1 MTVIKNEDWLDI
13 LQNTDYIPLEEEDNL
28 YQSYR
33 FVDLDINKVTIRN
46 FKDKLPESLLEQV
59 EMFIPP
65 SGSFGTEDLR
75 RYLDLIRNYET
86 STTDLMLGL
95 SLADQIRITFSDMRT
110 STICDRYPDINLA
123 EKRRYRCVA
132 EYLIRQGELTKLRD
146 KEGKLIKKIGNMQKA
161 VVLYQPLPKLLET
174 LKKSKLDDL
183 IKSIPKDQSEKKNLK
198 IDRLKYRIKTMTNR
212 RNQLLLK
219 LFKNTT
225 GETEDKLLQLSI
237 ERVLADQLE
246 YFKKF
251 YSNEGPGVIVFRPD
265 FPEKEQME
273 YVSVNRLINIL
284 EKAKEA
290 GQNCEI
296 ISKAINM
303 AEAVDGEKE
312 GLFIIEDEK
321 DTQLFRINPER
332 MVGSLL

>member
-1 MTVIKNEDWLDI
+1 MTVIKTEDWLDI

-146 KEGKLIKKIGNMQKA
+146 EEGKLIKKIGNMQKA

-183 IKSIPKDQSEKKNLK
+183 IKSIPKDQSEKK
-198 IDRLKYRIKTMTNR
+198 
-212 RNQLLLK
+212 
-219 LFKNTT
+219 
-225 GETEDKLLQLSI
+225 
-237 ERVLADQLE
+237 
-246 YFKKF
+246 
-251 YSNEGPGVIVFRPD
+251 
-265 FPEKEQME
+265 PE
-273 YVSVNRLINIL
+273 N
-284 EKAKEA
+284 
-290 GQNCEI
+290 
-296 ISKAINM
+296 
-303 AEAVDGEKE
+303 
-312 GLFIIEDEK
+312 
-321 DTQLFRINPER
+321 
-332 MVGSLL
+332 

>member
-146 KEGKLIKKIGNMQKA
+146 
-161 VVLYQPLPKLLET
+161 
-174 LKKSKLDDL
+174 
-183 IKSIPKDQSEKKNLK
+183 
-198 IDRLKYRIKTMTNR
+198 
-212 RNQLLLK
+212 
-219 LFKNTT
+219 
-225 GETEDKLLQLSI
+225 
-237 ERVLADQLE
+237 
-246 YFKKF
+246 
-251 YSNEGPGVIVFRPD
+251 
-265 FPEKEQME
+265 
-273 YVSVNRLINIL
+273 
-284 EKAKEA
+284 
-290 GQNCEI
+290 
-296 ISKAINM
+296 
-303 AEAVDGEKE
+303 
-312 GLFIIEDEK
+312 
-321 DTQLFRINPER
+321 
-332 MVGSLL
+332 